1 MPARSLARAPKQER
15 SRASFERILEA
26 ATELLKEH
34 GPDDFTLNE
43 VSRRAEASIG
53 SIYGRV
59 DSKDDL
65 IRIVH
70 ASVMER
76 MDAEA
81 MERLNP
87 ARWEGVPLPELVPAL
102 VAEWADQVQ
111 REAPLLRAFQLRS
124 RTDSIMAARGK
135 ASHDVAL
142 ARFREVLLQRRD
154 EIRHPDPEFAV
165 DYCFTVASAMLWR
178 LLGFGF
184 ALAVRS
190 EPADLQRSLE
200 ELGRLCSLYLT
211 CHTRTP

>member
-1 MPARSLARAPKQER
+1 MPTRSLARAPKQER

-26 ATELLKEH
+26 ATELLKEN

-70 ASVMER
+70 ATAMER

-81 MERLNP
+81 AERLS
-87 ARWEGVPLPELVPAL
+87 AKKWENVPLPKLVPIL
-102 VAEWADQVQ
+102 VREWADPLQ
-111 REAPLLRAFQLRS
+111 REAQLLKAFMLRS
-124 RTDSIMAARGK
+124 RTDPIMATRAK
-135 ASHDVAL
+135 ASHDL
-142 ARFREVLLQRRD
+142 AASMFREVVLQRRH
-154 EIRHPDPEFAV
+154 EIRHPDPDLAV
-165 DYCFTVASAMLWR
+165 DFCFTVASATLWR

-184 ALAVRS
+184 ALAVRTEPDDLNRS
-190 EPADLQRSLE
+190 LDELGSLCSTYLICDPEPA
-200 ELGRLCSLYLT
+200 
-211 CHTRTP
+211 